1 MPLSADAGGMPLA
14 LCTVT
19 LASPSRPPRTPARVY
34 RQTLWLLTSRD
45 LRVRYSTSFLGY
57 VWSVLDPLVMA
68 VIYWFVFTQIV
79 DRSIGADPYIVFLL
93 AGLLPWTWFN
103 GAIGDSTRA
112 FIKDAKLVRSTRLP
126 RSVWVARIVLSK
138 GIEFVLAIPVVI
150 AFAVIYGAEPTWGV
164 LWLPLA
170 ILLQATLILGLG
182 LMIAPLVVFFRDLER
197 AVKLVLRFL
206 FYASPI
212 IYGLTDLPDGLEA
225 WMAFNPLSGIFSLY
239 RASFFPDQVE
249 PFAVVVAAIMSLVI
263 LGAGILVFRRMVRAV
278 LKEI

>member
-1 MPLSADAGGMPLA
+1 M
-14 LCTVT
+14 
-19 LASPSRPPRTPARVY
+19 
-34 RQTLWLLTSRD
+34 WLLTGRD

-57 VWSVLDPLVMA
+57 LWSVLDPLVMA
-68 VIYWFVFTQIV
+68 LIYWFVFTQIV
-79 DRSIGADPYIVFLL
+79 DRSIGEAPYIVFLL

-138 GIEFVLAIPVVI
+138 GVEFVLAIPVVV
-150 AFAVIYGAEPTWGV
+150 AFAIVFGAELTWGV
-164 LWLPLA
+164 LWLPVA
-170 ILLQATLILGLG
+170 IALQATLTLGLG
-182 LMIAPLVVFFRDLER
+182 LVIAPLVVFFRDLER

-212 IYGLTDLPDGLEA
+212 IYGLSDLPAGLDT
-225 WMAFNPLSGIFSLY
+225 WMAFNPLAGIISLY
-239 RASFFPDQVE
+239 RAAFFPDQVE
-249 PFAVVVAAIMSLVI
+249 ALPVIIAAVMSLAA
-263 LGAGILVFRRMVRAV
+263 LGLGILVFRRMVRAV